1 MFLRYISNITIFTMK
16 FSITFWTLTVFYG
29 AIEVFYPIRWAWLTH
44 LMEAATIPVST
55 QNVVITLSFLTT
67 AIPAL
72 LSRTV
77 LMKKCILRQQKATAP
92 TPEEKERLDKAM
104 ATIQEKAGLKQRP
117 FIYIG
122 HADDTINAYA
132 ISNDEIIVTK
142 NMYDTFNDKQLTGIL
157 AHEVG
162 HIQNQDVKNT
172 TMNWSIDLTSSIIL
186 TIIYWFKCLIDL
198 ICGIPIIGWP
208 FYLLSWLLSAVIFT
222 GNWILDLP
230 SIIISRYDSRE
241 KEKKADLFA
250 CEIGLSEEVYEGIK
264 EITKNGTAAKNEEKL
279 YTTHPEREARLK
291 NIENYIEKHKAM
303 QTANVQ

>member
-72 LSRTV
+72 LSRTI
-77 LMKKCILRQQKATAP
+77 LMKKCILRQQKATSP

-104 ATIQEKAGLKQRP
+104 ATIQEKAGLKHKP
-117 FIYIG
+117 SVYIG
-122 HADDTINAYA
+122 HKEEINAYA

-142 NMYDTFNDKQLTGIL
+142 KLYDTLNDKQLTGIL

-162 HIQNQDVKNT
+162 HIHNRDVKNT
-172 TMNWSIDLTSSIIL
+172 TMNWSIDFTSSLFL
-186 TIIYWFKCLIDL
+186 TIIYGFKCLIDL

-208 FYLLSWLLSAVIFT
+208 FYPLSWLLSAIIFT
-222 GNWILDLP
+222 CNWILDLP
-230 SIIISRYDSRE
+230 SVIISRYDSRE
-241 KEKKADLFA
+241 KEKNADLFA
-250 CEIGLSEEVYEGIK
+250 CKIGLSEEVYEGIK
-264 EITKNGTAAKNEEKL
+264 EITKNGTAAKDEEKL

-303 QTANVQ
+303 QSANVQ